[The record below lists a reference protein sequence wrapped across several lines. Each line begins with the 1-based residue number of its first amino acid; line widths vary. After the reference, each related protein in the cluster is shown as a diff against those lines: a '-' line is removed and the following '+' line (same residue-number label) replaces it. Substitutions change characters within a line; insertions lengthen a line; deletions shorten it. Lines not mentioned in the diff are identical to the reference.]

1 MAPGNDNGWQEWKNY
16 VLAELKRLAKCNEDS
31 IEVQRASTE
40 VQRAIL
46 VEIAGLKV
54 KSTIWG
60 VIGGSIPVL
69 VTILIALM
77 IWLIRG

>member
-1 MAPGNDNGWQEWKNY
+1 MAPGNGWEEWKEY
-16 VLAELKRLAKCNEDS
+16 VLAELKRQAHAQES
-31 IEVQRASTE
+31 STE

-46 VEIAGLKV
+46 VEIAGLKA
-54 KSTIWG
+54 KSTVWG

-69 VTILIALM
+69 VAILIALM